1 MQFEERFFQSQFSIS
16 ADKLYEWNIDDLL
29 EQEIINKMGHMSM
42 FANAYITNHNLDHAE
57 IVDLLTIGFLEPFMV
72 GGKNILPKS
81 LENPSKMLLKWMM
94 MVYSF
99 LMKELVKVFL
109 MESIL

>member
-1 MQFEERFFQSQFSIS
+1 
-16 ADKLYEWNIDDLL
+16 
-29 EQEIINKMGHMSM
+29 MSM

-81 LENPSKMLLKWMM
+81 LENP
-94 MVYSF
+94 
-99 LMKELVKVFL
+99 
-109 MESIL
+109 

>member
-1 MQFEERFFQSQFSIS
+1 MGLMF
-16 ADKLYEWNIDDLL
+16 
-29 EQEIINKMGHMSM
+29 II
-42 FANAYITNHNLDHAE
+42 ANAYITNHNLDHAE